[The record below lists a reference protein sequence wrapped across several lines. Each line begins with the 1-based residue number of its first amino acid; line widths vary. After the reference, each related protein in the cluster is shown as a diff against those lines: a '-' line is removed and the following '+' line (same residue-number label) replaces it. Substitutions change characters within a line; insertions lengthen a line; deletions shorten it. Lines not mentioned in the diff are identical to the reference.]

1 MYKIVVDS
9 REQKPLWKK
18 DTIVK
23 KLDVGDYSIEGH
35 ENKIAIER
43 KSLSDLFGTL
53 GGGNKRFKK
62 ELERAKPYNYFAI
75 VIEGNYRDIRDK
87 KFEGSFYCKMKG
99 YVILKILFTLHIKY
113 NINIFMCNDRNEAKS
128 VIKSL
133 FNTYILHYNSVYKD
147 IGHNI

>member
-18 DTIVK
+18 NLIVK
-23 KLDVGDYSIEGH
+23 KLDVGDYSIEGY

-53 GGGNKRFKK
+53 GGGHKRFKK
-62 ELERAKPYNYFAI
+62 ELERAESYEYFAI
-75 VIEGNYRDIRDK
+75 VIEGNYRSIRDK

-99 YVILKILFTLHIKY
+99 YVIIKILFTLHMKY
-113 NINIFMCNDRNEAKS
+113 KINFFMVNDRNEAKS

-133 FNTYILHYNSVYKD
+133 FNTYITLQ
-147 IGHNI
+147 